1 MSRSKRANPTLVG
14 VFVLGAIALA
24 LAGLAVFG
32 SGKLFRR
39 TAQFVMVF
47 GGSVNGLSVGAPVK
61 FRGVQVGSV
70 TKIML
75 SLPGMTLPELRIPV
89 FIEIDQDLVS
99 KLGGMINPAEPT
111 SFAALIDEGLRA
123 QLQLESIV
131 TGVLFVELDLFPG
144 SPVNLY
150 LPKGGESGY
159 LEIPTQPTLLQ
170 EASQT
175 GADLIAKLRDVDFDG
190 LVTSIRDAARSVG
203 DLAGSP
209 ELRQSLVAAREA
221 MVSARDT
228 LNEIRPRVPQLASG
242 VDSASNRLQG
252 SLKRFDTTLGSLDT
266 ALGSLDTTLGSVNRL
281 VDPRAPLVYQLTTT
295 LGDLGKAAQSIR
307 ELADYL
313 DRNPSAII
321 TGRSPR

>member
-1 MSRSKRANPTLVG
+1 MSRSKRASPTLVG
-14 VFVLGAIALA
+14 AFVVGALAIA

-39 TAQFVMVF
+39 TTQFVMVF

-70 TKIML
+70 TQILL
-75 SLPGMTLPELRIPV
+75 SLPGMTLPDLRIPV

-99 KLGGMINPAEPT
+99 KLGGIINPAEPT
-111 SFAALIDEGLRA
+111 SLAALIDQGLRA

-131 TGVLFVELDLFPG
+131 TGVLFVELDLFPD
-144 SPVNLY
+144 SPVNLF
-150 LPKGGESGY
+150 LPKESGY

-175 GADLIAKLRDVDFDG
+175 GADLIAKLRDVDYDG
-190 LVTSIRDAARSVG
+190 LVSSIRDAARSVG
-203 DLAGSP
+203 ELAGSP
-209 ELRQSLVAAREA
+209 ELRQTLVAAREA

-228 LNEIRPRVPQLASG
+228 LTEIRPRIPQLASG
-242 VDSASNRLQG
+242 LDSASGRLQG
-252 SLKRFDTTLGSLDT
+252 SLKRFDSTLGSLDT
-266 ALGSLDTTLGSVNRL
+266 ALGSLDVTLGSVNRI

-295 LGDLGKAAQSIR
+295 LGDLGAAAKSVR
-307 ELADYL
+307 DLADYL

>member
-1 MSRSKRANPTLVG
+1 VSRSKRASPTLVG
-14 VFVLGAIALA
+14 VFVLGALAIAV
-24 LAGLAVFG
+24 AGLAVFG

-70 TKIML
+70 TQIKL

-99 KLGGMINPAEPT
+99 RLGGMINPAEPT

-150 LPKGGESGY
+150 LPTESGY

-190 LVTSIRDAARSVG
+190 LVTSIRDAARSVA

-209 ELRQSLVAAREA
+209 ELRQTLVAARET
-221 MVSARDT
+221 MVSARET
-228 LNEIRPRVPQLASG
+228 LAQIRPRIPQFASG

-252 SLKRFDTTLGSLDT
+252 SLKRFDATLGSLDT
-266 ALGSLDTTLGSVNRL
+266 ALGSLDATLGSVNRL
-281 VDPRAPLVYQLTTT
+281 VDPSAPLVYQLTTT
-295 LGDLGKAAQSIR
+295 LTDLGTAAKSVR

>member
-1 MSRSKRANPTLVG
+1 MSRSKRASPTLIG
-14 VFVLGAIALA
+14 VFVLGALAIA

-70 TKIML
+70 IQILL

-89 FIEIDQDLVS
+89 VIEIDQDLVS

-144 SPVNLY
+144 SPVNLF
-150 LPKGGESGY
+150 LPKESGY

-209 ELRQSLVAAREA
+209 ELRQTLVAAREA

-228 LNEIRPRVPQLASG
+228 LTEIRPRIPQLASG

>member
-1 MSRSKRANPTLVG
+1 VSRSKRASPTLIG
-14 VFVLGAIALA
+14 VFVLGALAIALG
-24 LAGLAVFG
+24 GLAVFG

-70 TKIML
+70 IQILL

-89 FIEIDQDLVS
+89 VIEIDQDLVS

-144 SPVNLY
+144 SPVNLF
-150 LPKGGESGY
+150 LPKESGY

-209 ELRQSLVAAREA
+209 ELRQTLVAAREA

-228 LNEIRPRVPQLASG
+228 LTEIRPRVPQFASG

-252 SLKRFDTTLGSLDT
+252 SLKRFDATLGSLDT

-281 VDPRAPLVYQLTTT
+281 VDPSAPLVYQLTTT
-295 LGDLGKAAQSIR
+295 LTDLGTAAKSVR

>member
-1 MSRSKRANPTLVG
+1 VSRSKSASPTLVG
-14 VFVLGAIALA
+14 VFVLGALAIA

-70 TKIML
+70 TQILL

-144 SPVNLY
+144 SQVNLF
-150 LPKGGESGY
+150 LPKESGY

-190 LVTSIRDAARSVG
+190 LVSSIRDAARSVG
-203 DLAGSP
+203 ELAGSP
-209 ELRQSLVAAREA
+209 ELRQTLVAAREA

-228 LNEIRPRVPQLASG
+228 LTEIRPRIPQFASG
-242 VDSASNRLQG
+242 VDSASTRLQG
-252 SLKRFDTTLGSLDT
+252 SLKRFDSTLGSLDT

-281 VDPRAPLVYQLTTT
+281 VDPSAPLVYQLTTT
-295 LGDLGKAAQSIR
+295 LTDLGTAAKSVR

>member
-1 MSRSKRANPTLVG
+1 VSRSKRASPTLVG
-14 VFVLGAIALA
+14 VFVLGALALA
-24 LAGLAVFG
+24 VAGLAVFG

-144 SPVNLY
+144 SPVNLF
-150 LPKGGESGY
+150 LPKESGY

-228 LNEIRPRVPQLASG
+228 LNEIRPRIPQLTSG

-252 SLKRFDTTLGSLDT
+252 SLKRFDATLGSLDT

>member
-1 MSRSKRANPTLVG
+1 VSRSKRASPTLVG
-14 VFVLGAIALA
+14 VFVLGAIAIA
-24 LAGLAVFG
+24 VAGLAVFG

-70 TKIML
+70 TQILL

-144 SPVNLY
+144 SPVNLF
-150 LPKGGESGY
+150 LPKESGY

-203 DLAGSP
+203 ELAGSP
-209 ELRQSLVAAREA
+209 ELRQALVAAREA

-228 LNEIRPRVPQLASG
+228 LTEIRPRIPQLASG

-281 VDPRAPLVYQLTTT
+281 VDPSAPLVYQLTTT
-295 LGDLGKAAQSIR
+295 LTDLGTAAKSVR

>member
-1 MSRSKRANPTLVG
+1 
-14 VFVLGAIALA
+14 
-24 LAGLAVFG
+24 
-32 SGKLFRR
+32 
-39 TAQFVMVF
+39 
-47 GGSVNGLSVGAPVK
+47 
-61 FRGVQVGSV
+61 
-70 TKIML
+70 
-75 SLPGMTLPELRIPV
+75 MTLPELRIPV

-150 LPKGGESGY
+150 LPKGESGY

-190 LVTSIRDAARSVG
+190 LVNSIRDAARSVG

-209 ELRQSLVAAREA
+209 ELRQTLVAAREA

-228 LNEIRPRVPQLASG
+228 LTEIRPRIPQLASG

-321 TGRSPR
+321 TGRSRR

>member
-1 MSRSKRANPTLVG
+1 VSRSKSASPTLVG
-14 VFVLGAIALA
+14 VFVLGALAIA

-70 TKIML
+70 TQILL

-144 SPVNLY
+144 SQVNLF
-150 LPKGGESGY
+150 LPKESGY

-190 LVTSIRDAARSVG
+190 LVSSIRDAARSVG
-203 DLAGSP
+203 ELAGSP
-209 ELRQSLVAAREA
+209 ELRQTLVAAREA

-228 LNEIRPRVPQLASG
+228 LTEIRPRIPQFASG
-242 VDSASNRLQG
+242 VDSASTRLQG
-252 SLKRFDTTLGSLDT
+252 SLKRFDSTLGSLDT

-281 VDPRAPLVYQLTTT
+281 VDPTAPLVYQLTTT
-295 LGDLGKAAQSIR
+295 LTDLGTAAKSVR

>member
-1 MSRSKRANPTLVG
+1 MSRSKRASPTLVG

-24 LAGLAVFG
+24 VAGLAVFG

-144 SPVNLY
+144 SPVNLF
-150 LPKGGESGY
+150 LPKESGY

>member
-1 MSRSKRANPTLVG
+1 MSRSKSASPTLVG
-14 VFVLGAIALA
+14 VFVLGALAIA

-47 GGSVNGLSVGAPVK
+47 GGSVNGLSIGAPVK

-70 TKIML
+70 TQILL

-144 SPVNLY
+144 SQVNLF
-150 LPKGGESGY
+150 LPKESGY

-190 LVTSIRDAARSVG
+190 LVSSIRDAARSVG
-203 DLAGSP
+203 ELAGSP
-209 ELRQSLVAAREA
+209 ELRQTLVAAREA

-228 LNEIRPRVPQLASG
+228 LTEIRPRIPQFMSG
-242 VDSASNRLQG
+242 VDSASTRLQG
-252 SLKRFDTTLGSLDT
+252 SLKRFDSTLGSLDT

-281 VDPRAPLVYQLTTT
+281 VDPSAPLVYQLTTT
-295 LGDLGKAAQSIR
+295 LTDLGTAAKSVR

>member
-1 MSRSKRANPTLVG
+1 
-14 VFVLGAIALA
+14 
-24 LAGLAVFG
+24 
-32 SGKLFRR
+32 
-39 TAQFVMVF
+39 
-47 GGSVNGLSVGAPVK
+47 
-61 FRGVQVGSV
+61 
-70 TKIML
+70 
-75 SLPGMTLPELRIPV
+75 
-89 FIEIDQDLVS
+89 
-99 KLGGMINPAEPT
+99 NPAEPT
-111 SFAALIDEGLRA
+111 SLAALIDQGLRA

-144 SPVNLY
+144 SPVNLF
-150 LPKGGESGY
+150 LPKESGY

-203 DLAGSP
+203 GLAGSP
-209 ELRQSLVAAREA
+209 ELRHRWVARREV

-228 LNEIRPRVPQLASG
+228 LNEIRPRIPQLASG
-242 VDSASNRLQG
+242 VDSAPNRLQG

-295 LGDLGKAAQSIR
+295 LGDVGAAAKSVR
-307 ELADYL
+307 GLADYL
-313 DRNPSAII
+313 GRNPSALT
-321 TGRSPR
+321 TGRSPAWRRP

>member
-1 MSRSKRANPTLVG
+1 VSRSKRASPALVG
-14 VFVLGAIALA
+14 AFVLGALVLA
-24 LAGLAVFG
+24 VAGLAVFG

-39 TAQFVMVF
+39 TTQFVMVF

-70 TKIML
+70 TQILL

-99 KLGGMINPAEPT
+99 NLGGIINPAEPT
-111 SFAALIDEGLRA
+111 SLAALIDQGLRA

-144 SPVNLY
+144 APMNLF
-150 LPKGGESGY
+150 LPKDSGY

-175 GADLIAKLRDVDFDG
+175 AADLIAKLRDVDFDG

-203 DLAGSP
+203 ELAGSP
-209 ELRQSLVAAREA
+209 ELRQTLTAAREA

-228 LNEIRPRVPQLASG
+228 LTELRPHIPQFAGS
-242 VDSASNRLQG
+242 VDSASGRLQG
-252 SLKRFDTTLGSLDT
+252 SLKRFDATLGSLDT

-295 LGDLGKAAQSIR
+295 LGDLGAAAKSVR
-307 ELADYL
+307 ELAEYL

-321 TGRSPR
+321 RGRSPR

>member
-1 MSRSKRANPTLVG
+1 MSRSKRASPTLVG
-14 VFVLGAIALA
+14 VFVLGALALA

-144 SPVNLY
+144 SPVNLF
-150 LPKGGESGY
+150 LPKESGY

>member
-1 MSRSKRANPTLVG
+1 MSRSKRASPTLVG

-24 LAGLAVFG
+24 VAGLAVFG

-144 SPVNLY
+144 SPVNLF
-150 LPKGGESGY
+150 LPKESGY

-190 LVTSIRDAARSVG
+190 LVNSIRDAARSVG

-209 ELRQSLVAAREA
+209 ELRQTLVAAREA

-228 LNEIRPRVPQLASG
+228 LTEIRPRVPQFASG

>member
-1 MSRSKRANPTLVG
+1 M
-14 VFVLGAIALA
+14 
-24 LAGLAVFG
+24 FG

-70 TKIML
+70 TQILL

-111 SFAALIDEGLRA
+111 SFAALIDVGLRA

-144 SPVNLY
+144 SQVNLF
-150 LPKGGESGY
+150 LPKESGY

-209 ELRQSLVAAREA
+209 ELRQTLVAAREA

-228 LNEIRPRVPQLASG
+228 LTEIRPRIPQLATG
-242 VDSASNRLQG
+242 VDSASTRLQG
-252 SLKRFDTTLGSLDT
+252 SLKRFDSTLGSLDT

-295 LGDLGKAAQSIR
+295 LADLGAAAKSVR

>member
-1 MSRSKRANPTLVG
+1 VSRSKRASPTLVG
-14 VFVLGAIALA
+14 AFVLGALAIA
-24 LAGLAVFG
+24 LAGLAIFG

-39 TAQFVMVF
+39 TSQFVMVF

-70 TKIML
+70 TQILL
-75 SLPGMTLPELRIPV
+75 SLPGMTLPDLRIPV

-111 SFAALIDEGLRA
+111 SFAALIDQGLRA

-131 TGVLFVELDLFPG
+131 TGVLFVELDLFPD
-144 SPVNLY
+144 SQVNLF
-150 LPKGGESGY
+150 LPKESGY

-203 DLAGSP
+203 ELAGSP
-209 ELRQSLVAAREA
+209 ELRQTLTAAREA

-228 LNEIRPRVPQLASG
+228 LGEIRPRIPQFATG

-266 ALGSLDTTLGSVNRL
+266 ALGSLDATLGSVNRL

-295 LGDLGKAAQSIR
+295 LGDLGAAAKSVR

>member
-1 MSRSKRANPTLVG
+1 PTSWRASCRSATTRSSSTPRRARWERAASRASSSSTPTTTTSGASSPAPPRTTSPNASRRDQQQTRPAHARPLLQACTARAR
-14 VFVLGAIALA
+14 
-24 LAGLAVFG
+24 AVFG
-32 SGKLFRR
+32 SGTLFSR
-39 TAQFVMVF
+39 TAQFGMVF
-47 GGSVNGLSVGAPVK
+47 GGPVNGLSVGAPVK

-70 TKIML
+70 TQIKL

-131 TGVLFVELDLFPG
+131 TGVLFVELDLVPG

-150 LPKGGESGY
+150 LPTESGY

-190 LVTSIRDAARSVG
+190 LVTSVRDAARSVA

-209 ELRQSLVAAREA
+209 ELRQTLVAARET
-221 MVSARDT
+221 MV
-228 LNEIRPRVPQLASG
+228 
-242 VDSASNRLQG
+242 
-252 SLKRFDTTLGSLDT
+252 
-266 ALGSLDTTLGSVNRL
+266 
-281 VDPRAPLVYQLTTT
+281 
-295 LGDLGKAAQSIR
+295 
-307 ELADYL
+307 
-313 DRNPSAII
+313 
-321 TGRSPR
+321 

>member
-1 MSRSKRANPTLVG
+1 MSRSKRASPTLVG

-24 LAGLAVFG
+24 VAGLAVFG

-111 SFAALIDEGLRA
+111 SIAALIDEGLRA

-144 SPVNLY
+144 SPVNLF
-150 LPKGGESGY
+150 LPKESGY

-190 LVTSIRDAARSVG
+190 LVNSIRDAARSVG

-209 ELRQSLVAAREA
+209 ELRQTLVAAREA

-228 LNEIRPRVPQLASG
+228 LTEIRPRIPQLASG

>member
-1 MSRSKRANPTLVG
+1 VSRSKRASPTLVG
-14 VFVLGAIALA
+14 VFVLGALALA
-24 LAGLAVFG
+24 VAGLAVFG

-144 SPVNLY
+144 SPVNLF
-150 LPKGGESGY
+150 LPKESGY

-209 ELRQSLVAAREA
+209 ELRQTLVAAREA

-228 LNEIRPRVPQLASG
+228 LTEIRPRIPQFTSG

-252 SLKRFDTTLGSLDT
+252 SLKRFDATLGSLDT

-281 VDPRAPLVYQLTTT
+281 VDPSAPLVYQLTTT

-321 TGRSPR
+321 TGRSRR

>member
-1 MSRSKRANPTLVG
+1 MSRSKRASPTLIG
-14 VFVLGAIALA
+14 VFVLGALAIA

-70 TKIML
+70 IQILL

-89 FIEIDQDLVS
+89 VIEIDQDLVS

-144 SPVNLY
+144 SPVNLF
-150 LPKGGESGY
+150 LPKESGY

-209 ELRQSLVAAREA
+209 ELRQTLVAAREA

-228 LNEIRPRVPQLASG
+228 LTEIRPRVPQFASG

-252 SLKRFDTTLGSLDT
+252 SLKRFDATLGSLDT

-281 VDPRAPLVYQLTTT
+281 VDPSAPLVYQLTTT
-295 LGDLGKAAQSIR
+295 LTDLGTAAKSVR

>member
-1 MSRSKRANPTLVG
+1 MSRSKRASPTLIG
-14 VFVLGAIALA
+14 VFVLGALAIA

-70 TKIML
+70 IQILL

-89 FIEIDQDLVS
+89 VIEIDQDLVS

-150 LPKGGESGY
+150 LPTGESGY

-209 ELRQSLVAAREA
+209 ELRQTLVAAREA

-228 LNEIRPRVPQLASG
+228 LTEIRPRIPQFASG

-252 SLKRFDTTLGSLDT
+252 SLKRFDATLGSLDT

-281 VDPRAPLVYQLTTT
+281 VDPSAPLVYQLTTT
-295 LGDLGKAAQSIR
+295 LTDLGTAAKSVR

>member
-1 MSRSKRANPTLVG
+1 VSRSKRASPTLVG
-14 VFVLGAIALA
+14 VFVLGALAIA

-70 TKIML
+70 TQILL

-144 SPVNLY
+144 SPVNLF
-150 LPKGGESGY
+150 LPRESGY

-209 ELRQSLVAAREA
+209 ELRQTLVAAREA

-228 LNEIRPRVPQLASG
+228 LTEIRPRIPQFASG

-266 ALGSLDTTLGSVNRL
+266 ALGSLDVTLGSVNRL
-281 VDPRAPLVYQLTTT
+281 VDPSAPLVYQLTTT
-295 LGDLGKAAQSIR
+295 LSDLGTAAKSVR

>member
-1 MSRSKRANPTLVG
+1 MSRSKRASPTLIG
-14 VFVLGAIALA
+14 VFVLGALAIA

-144 SPVNLY
+144 SPVNLF
-150 LPKGGESGY
+150 LPKESGY

-209 ELRQSLVAAREA
+209 ELRQTLVAAREA

-228 LNEIRPRVPQLASG
+228 LTEIRPRVPQFASG

-252 SLKRFDTTLGSLDT
+252 SLKRFDATLGSLDT

-281 VDPRAPLVYQLTTT
+281 VDPSAPLVYQLTTT
-295 LGDLGKAAQSIR
+295 LTDLGTAAKSVR

>member
-1 MSRSKRANPTLVG
+1 MSRSKRASPTLIG
-14 VFVLGAIALA
+14 VFVLGALAIA

-70 TKIML
+70 IQILL

-89 FIEIDQDLVS
+89 VIEIDQDLVS

-144 SPVNLY
+144 SPVNLF
-150 LPKGGESGY
+150 LPKESGY

-190 LVTSIRDAARSVG
+190 LVNSIRDAARSVG

-209 ELRQSLVAAREA
+209 ELRQTLVAAREA

-228 LNEIRPRVPQLASG
+228 LNEIRPRIPQLASG

-281 VDPRAPLVYQLTTT
+281 VDPSAPLVYQLTTT
-295 LGDLGKAAQSIR
+295 LTDLGTAAKSVR

>member
-1 MSRSKRANPTLVG
+1 VSRSKSASPTLVG
-14 VFVLGAIALA
+14 VFVLGALAIA

-70 TKIML
+70 TQILL

-144 SPVNLY
+144 SQVNLF
-150 LPKGGESGY
+150 LPKESGY

-190 LVTSIRDAARSVG
+190 LVSSIRDAARSVG
-203 DLAGSP
+203 ELAGSP
-209 ELRQSLVAAREA
+209 ELRQTLVAAREA

-228 LNEIRPRVPQLASG
+228 LTEIRPRIPQFASG
-242 VDSASNRLQG
+242 VDSASTRLQG
-252 SLKRFDTTLGSLDT
+252 SLKRFDSTLGSLDT

-281 VDPRAPLVYQLTTT
+281 VDPSAPLVYQLTTT
-295 LGDLGKAAQSIR
+295 LTDLGTAAKSVR

-321 TGRSPR
+321 TGRSAR

>member
-1 MSRSKRANPTLVG
+1 VSRSKRASPTLVG
-14 VFVLGAIALA
+14 VFVLGALAIAV
-24 LAGLAVFG
+24 AGLAVFG

-70 TKIML
+70 TQIKL

-99 KLGGMINPAEPT
+99 RLGGMINPAEPT

-150 LPKGGESGY
+150 LPKGESAY

-190 LVTSIRDAARSVG
+190 LVTSVRDAARSVA

-209 ELRQSLVAAREA
+209 ELRQTLVAARET

-228 LNEIRPRVPQLASG
+228 LAQIRPRIPQLASG

-252 SLKRFDTTLGSLDT
+252 SLKRFDATLGSLDT
-266 ALGSLDTTLGSVNRL
+266 ALSSLDATLGSVNRL
-281 VDPRAPLVYQLTTT
+281 VDPSAPLVYQLTTT
-295 LGDLGKAAQSIR
+295 LTDLGTAAKSVR

>member
-1 MSRSKRANPTLVG
+1 VSRSKRASPTLIG
-14 VFVLGAIALA
+14 VFVLGALAIA

-70 TKIML
+70 IQILL

-89 FIEIDQDLVS
+89 VIEIDQDLVS

-144 SPVNLY
+144 SPVNLF
-150 LPKGGESGY
+150 LPKESGY

-175 GADLIAKLRDVDFDG
+175 GA
-190 LVTSIRDAARSVG
+190 
-203 DLAGSP
+203 P
-209 ELRQSLVAAREA
+209 ELRQTLVAAREA

-228 LNEIRPRVPQLASG
+228 LTEIRPRVPQFASG

-252 SLKRFDTTLGSLDT
+252 SLKRFDATLGSLDT

-281 VDPRAPLVYQLTTT
+281 VDPSAPLVYQLTTT
-295 LGDLGKAAQSIR
+295 LTDLGTAAKSVR

>member
-1 MSRSKRANPTLVG
+1 VSRSKRASPTLVG
-14 VFVLGAIALA
+14 VFVLGALAIA

-70 TKIML
+70 TQIKL

-144 SPVNLY
+144 SPVNLF
-150 LPKGGESGY
+150 LPKESGY

-190 LVTSIRDAARSVG
+190 LVSSIRDAARSVD
-203 DLAGSP
+203 DLVGSP
-209 ELRQSLVAAREA
+209 ELRQTLVAAREA

-228 LNEIRPRVPQLASG
+228 LTEIRPRIPQLANG

-252 SLKRFDTTLGSLDT
+252 SLKRFDATLGSLDT

-281 VDPRAPLVYQLTTT
+281 ADPSAPLVYQLTTT
-295 LGDLGKAAQSIR
+295 LGDLGAAAKSVR

>member
-1 MSRSKRANPTLVG
+1 MSRSKRASPTLIG
-14 VFVLGAIALA
+14 VFVLGALAIA

-150 LPKGGESGY
+150 LPKGESGY

-209 ELRQSLVAAREA
+209 ELRQTLVAAREA
-221 MVSARDT
+221 MVSARET
-228 LNEIRPRVPQLASG
+228 LTEIRPRVPQFASG

-252 SLKRFDTTLGSLDT
+252 SLKRFDATLGSLDT
-266 ALGSLDTTLGSVNRL
+266 ALGSLDTTLGL
-281 VDPRAPLVYQLTTT
+281 
-295 LGDLGKAAQSIR
+295 
-307 ELADYL
+307 
-313 DRNPSAII
+313 
-321 TGRSPR
+321 RSR

>member
-1 MSRSKRANPTLVG
+1 MSRSKSASPTLVG
-14 VFVLGAIALA
+14 VFVLGALAIA

-70 TKIML
+70 TQILL

-144 SPVNLY
+144 SQVNLF
-150 LPKGGESGY
+150 LPKESGY

-190 LVTSIRDAARSVG
+190 LVSSIRDAARSVG
-203 DLAGSP
+203 ELAGSP
-209 ELRQSLVAAREA
+209 ELRQTLVAAREA

-228 LNEIRPRVPQLASG
+228 LTEIRPRIPQFASG
-242 VDSASNRLQG
+242 VDSASTRLQG

-281 VDPRAPLVYQLTTT
+281 VDPSAPLVYQLTTT
-295 LGDLGKAAQSIR
+295 LTDLGTAAKSVR

>member
-1 MSRSKRANPTLVG
+1 VSRSKRASPTLVG
-14 VFVLGAIALA
+14 VFVLGAIAIA
-24 LAGLAVFG
+24 VAGLAVFG

-70 TKIML
+70 TQILL

-144 SPVNLY
+144 SPVNLF
-150 LPKGGESGY
+150 LPKESGY

-209 ELRQSLVAAREA
+209 ELRQTLVAAREA

-228 LNEIRPRVPQLASG
+228 LTEIRPRIPQFASG

-281 VDPRAPLVYQLTTT
+281 VDPSAPLVYQLTTT
-295 LGDLGKAAQSIR
+295 LTDLGTAAKSVR

>member
-1 MSRSKRANPTLVG
+1 MSRSKRASPTLIG
-14 VFVLGAIALA
+14 VFVLGALAIA

-70 TKIML
+70 IQILL

-89 FIEIDQDLVS
+89 VIEIDQDLVS

-144 SPVNLY
+144 SPVNLF
-150 LPKGGESGY
+150 LPKESGY

-209 ELRQSLVAAREA
+209 ELRQTLVAAREA

-228 LNEIRPRVPQLASG
+228 LTEIRPRVPQFASG
-242 VDSASNRLQG
+242 VDSASNRQQG
-252 SLKRFDTTLGSLDT
+252 SLKRFDATLGSLDT

-281 VDPRAPLVYQLTTT
+281 VDPSAPLVYQLTTT
-295 LGDLGKAAQSIR
+295 LTDLGTAAKSVR

>member
-1 MSRSKRANPTLVG
+1 MSRSKRASPTLVG
-14 VFVLGAIALA
+14 AFVLGAIAIA

-39 TAQFVMVF
+39 TSQFVMVF
-47 GGSVNGLSVGAPVK
+47 GGSVNGLSIGAPVK

-70 TKIML
+70 TQILL
-75 SLPGMTLPELRIPV
+75 SLPGMTLPDLRIPV

-111 SFAALIDEGLRA
+111 SFAALIDQGLRA

-131 TGVLFVELDLFPG
+131 TGVLFVELDLFPD
-144 SPVNLY
+144 SQVNLF
-150 LPKGGESGY
+150 LPKESGY

-203 DLAGSP
+203 ELAGSP
-209 ELRQSLVAAREA
+209 ELRQTLTAAREA

-228 LNEIRPRVPQLASG
+228 LGEIRPRIPQFATG

-266 ALGSLDTTLGSVNRL
+266 ALGSLDATLGSVNRL

-295 LGDLGKAAQSIR
+295 LGDLGAAAKSVR

>member
-1 MSRSKRANPTLVG
+1 VSRSKRASPTLVG
-14 VFVLGAIALA
+14 VFVLGALA
-24 LAGLAVFG
+24 IGLGGLAVFG

-70 TKIML
+70 TQILL

-111 SFAALIDEGLRA
+111 SFAALIDQGLRA

-144 SPVNLY
+144 SQVNLF
-150 LPKGGESGY
+150 LPKESGY

-190 LVTSIRDAARSVG
+190 LVSSIRDAARSVG
-203 DLAGSP
+203 ELAGSP
-209 ELRQSLVAAREA
+209 ELRQTLVAAREA

-228 LNEIRPRVPQLASG
+228 LTEIRPRIPQFASG
-242 VDSASNRLQG
+242 FDGASTRLQG
-252 SLKRFDTTLGSLDT
+252 SLKRFDSTLGSLDT
-266 ALGSLDTTLGSVNRL
+266 ALGSLDSTLGSVNRL
-281 VDPRAPLVYQLTTT
+281 VDPRAPLIYQLTTT
-295 LGDLGKAAQSIR
+295 LGDLGAAAKSVR

>member
-1 MSRSKRANPTLVG
+1 VSRSKRASPTLVG
-14 VFVLGAIALA
+14 VFVLGALAIAV
-24 LAGLAVFG
+24 AGLAVFG

-70 TKIML
+70 TQIKL
-75 SLPGMTLPELRIPV
+75 SLPGMILPELRIPV

-99 KLGGMINPAEPT
+99 RLGGMINPAEPT

-144 SPVNLY
+144 SPVNLF
-150 LPKGGESGY
+150 LPKESGY

-190 LVTSIRDAARSVG
+190 LVTSIRDAGRSVG

-228 LNEIRPRVPQLASG
+228 LNEIRPRIPQLASG

-321 TGRSPR
+321 TGRSRR